1 MNKMKKIF
9 VWAAVSIAVLTGAAY
24 AQGATL
30 WQFYQDKGQSL
41 PTVSQRAVD
50 AARCGIFFYK
60 GTVEQNKA
68 LLECLKFEESLQNVP
83 NVDDDV
89 IFGANPVTRYQTT
102 LSSSMTSS
110 QTTVPVS
117 SITTFDGTTL
127 TASILGGEVYLSLEA
142 GSAKEEIVRCTGI
155 SGTTFTGC
163 TRGLA
168 FSGTSTTAVSANQKA
183 HNAGSVVIMSNVH
196 YVYNTGTK
204 QNTWSERQD
213 YTDGITVASTTEDIV
228 WLGDGDG
235 TPTAKCVVIYNGD
248 SNKPKL
254 CYDEATNK
262 WLIYNDGVSSYD
274 ISAGGSGLTANN
286 APIYVSGSEL
296 KFATGTPAYWWS
308 LDTSV
313 STPYPL
319 RNATSTIAGGTA
331 SGTGLDD
338 FWNSRHNAT
347 TTKPLDFTFSD
358 NLTVT
363 KNLSV
368 TASTTVSGQL
378 IARGLARTITC
389 GEVIAGDQAVYMS
402 ATSTRVLLADS
413 DTASSTVPFVGFALD
428 ACAADGADTTTVVQ
442 TSGSYTRTGASFT
455 AGALYYINATAG
467 TIGTSAGTVEGVVG
481 RATSATEINMNVA
494 QEVGDQYIG
503 SASDGG
509 NDVMEDVPLLA
520 RKAIIHVICGSV
532 ASTHDYEMT
541 IYRIGRSSATITTQ
555 HDISGAENL
564 YSCSASWTGNT
575 ITLSEIGNASTL
587 VSGTAYYYR

>member
-9 VWAAVSIAVLTGAAY
+9 LWSVLSLFALASVSY
-24 AQGATL
+24 AQGSTL
-30 WQFYQDKGQSL
+30 WQFYQNKGQNL
-41 PTVSQRAVD
+41 PTISQRAVD
-50 AARCGIFFYK
+50 AARCGIFFYR
-60 GTVEQNKA
+60 GTIEQNKA
-68 LLECLKFEESLQNVP
+68 LLECLNFEESLQNVP
-83 NVDDDV
+83 NVDGDV

-110 QTTVPVS
+110 QSTVPVS

-127 TASILGGEVYLSLEA
+127 TAAILGGEVYLSLEA
-142 GSAKEEIVRCTGI
+142 GSSKEEIVRCTGI

-204 QNTWSERQD
+204 QNDWTERQN
-213 YTDGITVASTTEDIV
+213 YTDGITVASSTEDMI
-228 WLGDGDG
+228 WIGDGDG
-235 TPTAKCVVIYNGD
+235 TPTSKCVYVHNGD
-248 SNKPKL
+248 TNRPKL

-313 STPYPL
+313 ATPYPL

-338 FWNSRHNAT
+338 HWNARENAT
-347 TTKPLDFTFSD
+347 TTKALDFTFSD

-368 TASTTVSGQL
+368 TATSTITGNL

-413 DTASSTVPFVGFALD
+413 DVASSTVPFVGFALD

-467 TIGTSAGTVEGVVG
+467 TIGTSVGTVEGIVG
-481 RATSATEINMNVA
+481 RATSATEINMDA
-494 QEVGDQYIG
+494 IREVGLQFIS

-509 NDVMEDVPLLA
+509 NDIIEDVPTWARTIIVALSGGYGGRAYVGEVTLTRTSKTSGSFNTLGDYAGAIHQVNLA
-520 RKAIIHVICGSV
+520 
-532 ASTHDYEMT
+532 ASL
-541 IYRIGRSSATITTQ
+541 S
-555 HDISGAENL
+555 
-564 YSCSASWTGNT
+564 GNT
-575 ITLSEIGNASTL
+575 ITCSFGDTADNVAC
-587 VSGTAYYYR
+587 TAYYYR